1 MVRGRR
7 GGEFSD
13 NTTTCFIHVHMR
25 IRLGV
30 YGGYGNSFHG
40 DGGRGTKLAQLR
52 HCLHVLVSMVGTQ
65 DSFILEELCDQG
77 ILPILTGT
85 YVGLYIQR

>member
-1 MVRGRR
+1 MMVRGRR
-7 GGEFSD
+7 GREISD
-13 NTTTCFIHVHMR
+13 NTSTCFIYVHMR

-52 HCLHVLVSMVGTQ
+52 HSLHVLVSMVALQ

-77 ILPILTGT
+77 ILPILTGR
-85 YVGLYIQR
+85 LIQR